1 MHRRAF
7 LQRVAVGGA
16 AHLGLPAVAAAAG
29 LAASRAGAPSQG
41 FARLEKPKAEWRRL
55 LAGPAYAVLFEA
67 DTEPAGTSPLDR
79 ERRAGTFACAACY
92 LPLFASAAKFDSGTG
107 WPSFTAPLAG
117 RVATRRDFALL
128 LPRTEYHCARCG
140 GHQGHRFAD
149 GPRPAG
155 TRYCNNGLALRFVPA
170 GEPLPA
176 LRS

>member
-1 MHRRAF
+1 MHRRTWLSWAA
-7 LQRVAVGGA
+7 LGA
-16 AHLGLPAVAAAAG
+16 ARLAAPTLALAAPRPDAGLPA
-29 LAASRAGAPSQG
+29 APPQP

-170 GEPLPA
+170 GAPLPA